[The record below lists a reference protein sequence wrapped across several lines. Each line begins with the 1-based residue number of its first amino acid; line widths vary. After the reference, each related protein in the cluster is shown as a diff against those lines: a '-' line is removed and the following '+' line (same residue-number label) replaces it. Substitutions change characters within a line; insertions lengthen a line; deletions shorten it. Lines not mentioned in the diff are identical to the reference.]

1 MAGSKAIT
9 SATTAIF
16 INASTPTTYD
26 SAGFGALSGWVQIGE
41 ITSYGTFGGKTK
53 VISHIPVDTSVEVKR
68 AGSQSF
74 GTLSLTLA
82 RHTGSDATALAT
94 AFADRQPRAFK
105 VVYPTALGSTDY
117 FTAIVTSNETNI
129 GGADN
134 ILQSNI
140 SVELDNSIVTV

>member
-26 SAGFGALSGWVQIGE
+26 SSGFGALSGWVQIGE
-41 ITSYGTFGGKTK
+41 VTSYGTFGGKTK
-53 VISHIPVDTSVEVKR
+53 VITHIPVDTATEVKR
-68 AGSQSF
+68 GGSQSF
-74 GTLSLTLA
+74 GALSLTLA
-82 RHTGSDATALAT
+82 RHTGSDTTALNA

-105 VVYPTALGSTDY
+105 IVYPSALGVVDY
-117 FTAIVTSNETNI
+117 CTAIVASVETNI

-134 ILQSNI
+134 ILQSNVSI
-140 SVELDNSIVTV
+140 ELDNSIITV